1 MRLPD
6 AGQRAYAYAKACGI
20 IGRSFVG
27 RRVPRLAAAGRLSE
41 LDRLVFPGSNREL
54 PERELLPDMER
65 RFTERAVLAISA
77 IVGCFSRP
85 PEFLVLLLRA
95 YEYAD
100 LKSVLS
106 LLSGSRP
113 GGPGASPS
121 FTPLGRF
128 QTVNFGAWPD
138 LAAMVKGTE
147 FESFFESE
155 GFSLK
160 ADGGSRDPGDISLQ
174 TSLDRFYYEKLWKA
188 LFALPRS
195 DRREAGKILADEISL
210 RNAAWT
216 LRLRTYYLMQAEDIQ
231 THLVT
236 IMWKGRPLLSPADA
250 PLNLPL
256 DSRAEWKGW
265 RWERLLN
272 PGEGGEWTADPR
284 YFQNAAAKRLYG
296 MALRSLRLRPFSMDA
311 VFCFIKLKQF
321 EEDLLTSAAEGIG
334 LGMSVRDVFSVMEV
348 QA

>member
-1 MRLPD
+1 MRLPG

-20 IGRSFVG
+20 IGKSFVG
-27 RRVPRLAAAGRLSE
+27 RRVPRLTSAGRLSE
-41 LDRLVFPGSNREL
+41 LDRLVFPESSREL

-65 RFTERAVLAISA
+65 RFTERAASSIIA
-77 IVGCFSRP
+77 IVECFSRP
-85 PEFLVLLLRA
+85 PEFPVLLLRG

-100 LKSVLS
+100 LKSVLAA
-106 LLSGSRP
+106 LSGSR
-113 GGPGASPS
+113 GGGS
-121 FTPLGRF
+121 FPAPPFTKLGRF

-138 LAAMVKGTE
+138 LTAMVKGTE

-155 GFSLK
+155 GFSLGK
-160 ADGGSRDPGDISLQ
+160 GADTGDISLQ
-174 TSLDRFYYEKLWKA
+174 TALDRFYYERLWNA
-188 LFALPRS
+188 MFDLPRF
-195 DRREAGKILADEISL
+195 DRRETEKILSDEISL

-216 LRLRTYYLMQAEDIQ
+216 LRLRTYYRMQAGEVR

-236 IMWKGRPLLSPADA
+236 VRRKGQRPLFPGDA
-250 PLNLPL
+250 PLDFPL
-256 DSRAEWKGW
+256 DSRDEWKNW

-284 YFQNAAAKRLYG
+284 YFQNAAARRLYA
-296 MALRSLRLRPFSMDA
+296 MALRCLRLRPFSMDA

-334 LGMSVRDVFSVMEV
+334 LGMPVRDVFSVMEV
-348 QA
+348 KA

>member
-1 MRLPD
+1 MRLPN

-41 LDRLVFPGSNREL
+41 LDRLVFPDSNREL

-65 RFTERAVLAISA
+65 RFTERAAASISA
-77 IVGCFSRP
+77 IVECFPRP

-100 LKSVLS
+100 LKSALS
-106 LLSGSRP
+106 VLSGSRP

-121 FTPLGRF
+121 FTRLGRF

-147 FESFFESE
+147 FESFLEDE
-155 GFSLK
+155 GFGPK
-160 ADGGSRDPGDISLQ
+160 ADASSKDTGDISLQ
-174 TSLDRFYYEKLWKA
+174 TALDRLYYQRLWKA
-188 LFALPRS
+188 LFDLPRS
-195 DRREAGKILADEISL
+195 DRRETGKILAAEISL

-216 LRLRTYYLMQAEDIQ
+216 LRLRTYYRMQKEEIKI
-231 THLVT
+231 HLVSAGG
-236 IMWKGRPLLSPADA
+236 KGRPVISPEDA
-250 PLNLPL
+250 PLDLPL

-272 PGEGGEWTADPR
+272 PGESGEWTADPR
-284 YFQNAAAKRLYG
+284 YFQNTAAKRLYT
-296 MALRSLRLRPFSMDA
+296 MALHSLRLRPFSMDA
-311 VFCFIKLKQF
+311 IFCFIKLKQF

-334 LGMSVRDVFSVMEV
+334 LGMSIRDVFSVMEV